1 MTLSGVTHRS
11 GRPGAWLLI
20 ALTLLGFAITLRR
33 TPTPSPDAT
42 LYASIARS
50 WQLYGDGL
58 PSMQRDSPAA
68 VDHIRF
74 YGPVFFSIVTGAFRL
89 YGFSMGSFRL
99 VSLVSTVMIAIAGGV
114 LARALSGERDRALWA
129 LALLLLTPELGVS
142 ATGGTMDPVGVAFE
156 MAALATFVVGVARGA
171 RPAWYGL
178 GAGVFLALAALTTP
192 RTWLFIAAFMAGA
205 AALLWTQRGR
215 ARATWIA
222 LAVAAAT
229 LVVTVAAW
237 GTHADANPIR
247 WARYIGFIVTHE
259 DTDVAIL
266 PAATRIWAM
275 NWRYVITPAAAI
287 AGALL
292 AAPALAAP
300 DQSGARVRD
309 AAVFAIVVGWITLVV
324 TVCVINL
331 TFSCS
336 IYLAVPLFAT
346 VIALPR
352 RYLRIGG
359 GTLAVAAGCLLAF
372 DIAVKTLEYGRV
384 ASTWSARN
392 PDRIAAFV
400 RERVPPGSDVIGPE
414 GVYFWAV
421 ETNGSRYL
429 SIWPESWA
437 DWARWV
443 PRVEPEAVGARPRR
457 RPMAGRFLL
466 WQSQYA
472 LPPEYACARDHVA
485 GVFPAPPDD
494 LDLPGTLEITADRG
508 YRETVLYALDP
519 QCPASGYNPSGSTA
533 TAR

>member
-1 MTLSGVTHRS
+1 
-11 GRPGAWLLI
+11 
-20 ALTLLGFAITLRR
+20 
-33 TPTPSPDAT
+33 
-42 LYASIARS
+42 
-50 WQLYGDGL
+50 
-58 PSMQRDSPAA
+58 MQRHSPAA

-89 YGFSMGSFRL
+89 FGFSLASFRL
-99 VSLVSTVMIAIAGGV
+99 VSLASTAMIAIAGGV
-114 LARALSGERDRALWA
+114 LARVLSGERDRARWA

-142 ATGGTMDPVGVAFE
+142 ATGGTMDPVGVALE
-156 MAALATFVVGVARGA
+156 MAALATFVTGVARGT

-178 GAGVFLALAALTTP
+178 GAGAFLALAALTTP

-205 AALLWTQRGR
+205 VALLWTQRGR
-215 ARATWIA
+215 ARTTWIA
-222 LAVAAAT
+222 LAVAVAA

-237 GTHADANPIR
+237 ATHADANPIR
-247 WARYIGFIVTHE
+247 WAHFIGFIITHE

-300 DQSGARVRD
+300 DRSGARARD
-309 AAVFAIVVGWITLVV
+309 AAVFAVVVGWTTLVV
-324 TVCVINL
+324 TGCVINL
-331 TFSCS
+331 TFSCG

-352 RYLRIGG
+352 RCLRIG

-372 DIAVKTLEYGRV
+372 DIAVKALEYGRV

-400 RERVPPGSDVIGPE
+400 RERVPPGSEVIGPE
-414 GVYFWAV
+414 DLYFWAV

-429 SIWPESWA
+429 SVWPESWA

-443 PRVEPEAVGARPRR
+443 PLVEPEAVGPRPRR
-457 RPMAGRFLL
+457 RPGAGRFLL
-466 WQSQYA
+466 WQSRYP

-485 GVFPAPPDD
+485 GVFRAPPDD
-494 LDLPGTLEITADRG
+494 LDLPGTLAITADRG
-508 YRETVLYALDP
+508 YPETVLYALDP
-519 QCPASGYNPSGSTA
+519 QCPSRGYNPSGSTA
-533 TAR
+533 TSR